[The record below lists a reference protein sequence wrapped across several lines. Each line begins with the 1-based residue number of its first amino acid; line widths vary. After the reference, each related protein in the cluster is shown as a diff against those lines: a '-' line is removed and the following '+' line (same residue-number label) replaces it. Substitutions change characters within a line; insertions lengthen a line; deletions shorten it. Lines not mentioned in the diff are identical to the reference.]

1 MIKMYILSHAIQQLL
16 FNFNIATVQ
25 DPLNIYTISK
35 FYLHV
40 FHYVLYVC
48 DHCAGQCQWT
58 YLLGRQTGFDV
69 RDKNSLS
76 HL

>member
-16 FNFNIATVQ
+16 FNFNISTVQ
-25 DPLNIYTISK
+25 DPLNIYTSSK
-35 FYLHV
+35 CYLHV
-40 FHYVLYVC
+40 FHCVLYVC

-69 RDKNSLS
+69 RNKNSIS